1 MKSVVKKYRKRVA
14 LDGLNLSVPRGST
27 FALVGSNG
35 AGKTTALAA
44 MMGLLKIQGGEINIL
59 GLGSFH
65 PAIHGGRVSLLPQDA
80 QLPGH
85 ARVREIL
92 RYYGRLQGIDAG
104 SLPHEV
110 DIWLDRLNLIDRANE
125 RVHSLSHGMRRRLTI
140 AQAFLGDPEL
150 VLLDEPLNGLDPV
163 ETMNIRSL
171 LRRRKASQTLIIS
184 SHLLTELET
193 TCDHVAI
200 IENGRTIRQD
210 HIREFQQ
217 AETRI
222 VYRVRQGPIPL
233 ENLRASIPAIRFE
246 RTHEA
251 AEVAAILPP
260 GSLLPEEVN
269 ARVFSFL
276 TSEGLGLLEIQL
288 GSDLETAYFKARENR

>member
-1 MKSVVKKYRKRVA
+1 M
-14 LDGLNLSVPRGST
+14 
-27 FALVGSNG
+27 
-35 AGKTTALAA
+35 
-44 MMGLLKIQGGEINIL
+44 
-59 GLGSFH
+59 
-65 PAIHGGRVSLLPQDA
+65 
-80 QLPGH
+80 
-85 ARVREIL
+85 
-92 RYYGRLQGIDAG
+92 
-104 SLPHEV
+104 
-110 DIWLDRLNLIDRANE
+110 
-125 RVHSLSHGMRRRLTI
+125 
-140 AQAFLGDPEL
+140 
-150 VLLDEPLNGLDPV
+150 
-163 ETMNIRSL
+163 
-171 LRRRKASQTLIIS
+171 
-184 SHLLTELET
+184 
-193 TCDHVAI
+193 AI

-246 RTHEA
+246 RTNEA
-251 AEVAAILPP
+251 TEVAAILPP